1 MCNVL
6 DRSNSFWLPQP
17 LNIFLLFFHSYK
29 INIFRSC
36 DGNMLVVSSTDGFC
50 SVIKFMPDEIGTAYS
65 DEEADLEPLMALD
78 DTDADLE
85 PLDDSAIDADDEL
98 MLDDIDSD
106 DDMVPVSKDGIP
118 LNKVLLSKV
127 II

>member
-1 MCNVL
+1 MGVATKNKIVFY
-6 DRSNSFWLPQP
+6 DTQQAEPFARVSNIHYVS
-17 LNIFLLFFHSYK
+17 LNDLAW
-29 INIFRSC
+29 SC

-78 DTDADLE
+78 DTD
-85 PLDDSAIDADDEL
+85 
-98 MLDDIDSD
+98 SD

-118 LNKVLLSKV
+118 LNKCCLFQEGVCSPAA
-127 II
+127 